1 VLVAPLVVV
10 MLGAAVTVVIGA
22 QGVWALRAQSDEAA
36 ALRSQ
41 LLALTLAERL
51 RSTGAEHHQRVV
63 ERAAQRSGAELLL
76 VSPDGRVRVDAML
89 APLPRDRII
98 ELLVRSRGDTETQ
111 LGRTRF
117 YVAPLGPP
125 ADHLSLIT
133 FTRAPEAPFAVGSLV
148 TSVAAFAGVLI
159 VVAALVALALARDV
173 HSDVNFVRKRIV
185 EMAKEGGQA
194 SGRLIPV
201 RTIDQV
207 GQLTASFNLLVE
219 RFEAAERAYRAD
231 LAGALAYDKDRSA
244 FLSALSHEL
253 RTPLNAILGFTDVLL
268 SEVDGPLTEEAR
280 DNLTIVRQSGQHLR
294 SLIDDILDLSALE
307 SGELRLSRRDV
318 DVYAIAEDVV
328 RELRV
333 TAESKALTMRLSGVE
348 AFAFADPRRVRQ
360 VLSNLASNAIKFT
373 SSGSV
378 NVEVTPNGDWVRVS
392 VRDTGPGIAMDE
404 HESIFEEYR
413 QSGDVSAQRA
423 GTGLGLAITRRLVE
437 AHGGKVEL
445 ESHLGVG
452 STFTITFPVD
462 PPPGVSRSRSEPPGR
477 RSSPPKAPPPA

>member
-1 VLVAPLVVV
+1 MVAPLVVIL
-10 MLGAAVTVVIGA
+10 LGVAVASVIGA

-36 ALRSQ
+36 ALRSR
-41 LLALTLAERL
+41 LLARTLAERL
-51 RSTGAEHHQRVV
+51 RATSRDYHQRVV
-63 ERAAQRSGAELLL
+63 ERAARRSGAELLL
-76 VSPDGRVRVDAML
+76 VGQDGSVQADGML
-89 APLPRDRII
+89 APLPRGRIV
-98 ELLVRSRGDTETQ
+98 ELLVKGSGETDTQ

-117 YVAPLGPP
+117 FVAPLGSPSNY
-125 ADHLSLIT
+125 LSLIV

-173 HSDVNFVRKRIV
+173 HSDVNFVRTRIV
-185 EMAKEGGQA
+185 EMAKEGGEA

-231 LAGALAYDKDRSA
+231 LAGALAYDRDRSA

-268 SEVDGPLTEEAR
+268 SEVDGPLTDEAR
-280 DNLTIVRQSGQHLR
+280 DNLTVVRQSGQHLR

-333 TAESKALTMRLSGVE
+333 TAEGKALMMRLSGRQ
-348 AFAFADPRRVRQ
+348 AYAFADPRRVRQ
-360 VLSNLASNAIKFT
+360 VLSNLASNAVKFT
-373 SSGSV
+373 NSGSV
-378 NVEVTPNGDWVRVS
+378 DVGVEPGDEYVRVS
-392 VRDTGPGIAMDE
+392 VTDTGPGIAIDE

-437 AHGGKVEL
+437 AHGGKIDL
-445 ESHLGVG
+445 DSKLGVG
-452 STFTITFPVD
+452 SKFTITFPVD

-477 RSSPPKAPPPA
+477 RSSPPKAAPPV